1 MYGLYRV
8 LNIHTVQAIIF
19 IRRDLVSSISQL
31 RFAWKNGLGIHYLS
45 KDFVFF
51 LKTFPQKTIF
61 WSNFSKMKSSSQT
74 KKKVQEKERKSI

>member
-51 LKTFPQKTIF
+51 
-61 WSNFSKMKSSSQT
+61 
-74 KKKVQEKERKSI
+74 